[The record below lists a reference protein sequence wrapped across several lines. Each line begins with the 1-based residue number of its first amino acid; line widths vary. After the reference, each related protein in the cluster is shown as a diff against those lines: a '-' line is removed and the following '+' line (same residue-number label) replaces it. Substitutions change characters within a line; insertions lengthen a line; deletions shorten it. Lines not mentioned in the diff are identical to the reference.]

1 MPLARKAVS
10 LALRCS
16 MSEFVSSIRV
26 GGVNQK
32 TAGSARKTFG
42 DDSTLFDSA
51 AGLPIVLRMA
61 DKHYRSLIKAV
72 SWRLTGSVDT
82 LIISFLITGKLK
94 WALTISGVE
103 LFTKI
108 GLYYVHER
116 VWDTLSFGRVKPSAK
131 GKVNFEI

>member
-1 MPLARKAVS
+1 
-10 LALRCS
+10 
-16 MSEFVSSIRV
+16 
-26 GGVNQK
+26 
-32 TAGSARKTFG
+32 
-42 DDSTLFDSA
+42 
-51 AGLPIVLRMA
+51 MA

-82 LIISFLITGKLK
+82 MIISFLITGRLK

-116 VWDTLSFGRVKPSAK
+116 VWDKLSFGRVKEPKKPS
-131 GKVNFEI
+131 FEI

>member
-1 MPLARKAVS
+1 
-10 LALRCS
+10 
-16 MSEFVSSIRV
+16 
-26 GGVNQK
+26 
-32 TAGSARKTFG
+32 
-42 DDSTLFDSA
+42 
-51 AGLPIVLRMA
+51 MA

-82 LIISFLITGKLK
+82 LIISFLITGKLR

-116 VWDTLSFGRVKPSAK
+116 VWEKLSFGRVKQPEKPSYD
-131 GKVNFEI
+131 I